1 MWEGRDRYM
10 RNEKI
15 VRATKLILDFMF
27 FSGSMVVVTL
37 PWTLNLAGRYYDAV
51 ILEQYVPMLLTL
63 AVSGIFGILIVGQ
76 LRKMMRTVVS
86 GSCFVYEN
94 VKSLRLMTGFS
105 LCISAAFLIEMF
117 FVPTI
122 ATVVIVVI
130 FFVAAL
136 FSQVLSQVFGEAVR
150 YKEEND
156 LTI

>member
-1 MWEGRDRYM
+1 M

-63 AVSGIFGILIVGQ
+63 AVSGIFGILIMGQ
-76 LRKMMRTVVS
+76 LRKMMR
-86 GSCFVYEN
+86 
-94 VKSLRLMTGFS
+94 
-105 LCISAAFLIEMF
+105 
-117 FVPTI
+117 
-122 ATVVIVVI
+122 TVVIVVI

>member
-15 VRATKLILDFMF
+15 IRATKLILDFMF
-27 FSGSMVVVTL
+27 FSGIMVVVTL

-136 FSQVLSQVFGEAVR
+136 FNQVLSQIFGEAVR

>member
-1 MWEGRDRYM
+1 M

-15 VRATKLILDFMF
+15 IRATKGVLDFMF
-27 FSGSMVVVTL
+27 FSGIAVVVTL
-37 PWTLNLAGRYYDAV
+37 PWTLKLAGRYYDDT
-51 ILEQYVPMLLTL
+51 LQEQYIPMLVTL
-63 AVSGIFGILIVGQ
+63 AVSGIFGILIVSQ
-76 LRKMMRTVVS
+76 LRKMMETVVN

-94 VKSLRLMTGFS
+94 VKSLRLMTRFS
-105 LCISAAFLIEMF
+105 LCITAAFLLEMF

-122 ATVVIVVI
+122 AAVVIAVI

-136 FSQVLSQVFGEAVR
+136 FSQVLSQVFGEAIR

>member
-1 MWEGRDRYM
+1 
-10 RNEKI
+10 
-15 VRATKLILDFMF
+15 
-27 FSGSMVVVTL
+27 
-37 PWTLNLAGRYYDAV
+37 
-51 ILEQYVPMLLTL
+51 MLLTL

-130 FFVAAL
+130 FFVVAL

>member
-1 MWEGRDRYM
+1 M

-27 FSGSMVVVTL
+27 FSGIMVVVTL

-63 AVSGIFGILIVGQ
+63 AVSGIFGILIVSQ
-76 LRKMMRTVVS
+76 LRKMMETVVN

-94 VKSLRLMTGFS
+94 VKSLRLMTRFS
-105 LCISAAFLIEMF
+105 LYITAAFLLEMF

-122 ATVVIVVI
+122 AAVVIAVI

>member
-1 MWEGRDRYM
+1 M

-15 VRATKLILDFMF
+15 IRATKGVLDFMF
-27 FSGSMVVVTL
+27 FSGIAVVVTL
-37 PWTLNLAGRYYDAV
+37 PWTLKLAGRYYDDT
-51 ILEQYVPMLLTL
+51 LQEQYIPMLVTL
-63 AVSGIFGILIVGQ
+63 AVSGIFGILIVSQ
-76 LRKMMRTVVS
+76 LRKMMETVVN

-94 VKSLRLMTGFS
+94 VKSLRLMTRFS
-105 LCISAAFLIEMF
+105 LCITAAFLLEMF

-122 ATVVIVVI
+122 ATVVIAVI

>member
-1 MWEGRDRYM
+1 M
-10 RNEKI
+10 RKEKI
-15 VRATKLILDFMF
+15 VRATELILDFMF
-27 FSGSMVVVTL
+27 FSGIMVVVTL

-94 VKSLRLMTGFS
+94 VKSLRLMTGSS
-105 LCISAAFLIEMF
+105 LCISAAFLIEML

-150 YKEEND
+150 YKEETD

>member
-1 MWEGRDRYM
+1 M

-27 FSGSMVVVTL
+27 FSGIMVVVTL

-86 GSCFVYEN
+86 GSCFVY